1 MTVAETTFPLPN
13 TAGLRIPAIGFG
25 TWQVDRTAVAAAARA
40 GYPAFDSAT
49 MYRTE
54 RAVTGGLADAGLAP
68 TDRFLT
74 TKIWRSDMTE
84 RGVRS
89 AFHAST
95 RNFGV
100 DTIDLLLI
108 HWPQAAA
115 SNLETWKTMEELLEA
130 GRVRAIGVSNFD
142 AAELDA
148 LAAGSD
154 TVPAVNQIELH
165 PLRQRKALVE
175 ESRQRGI
182 SVTAYSPLGQGGP
195 VLRDPDLTAIA
206 DDLGVTTAQVSL
218 RWLFQ
223 KEIVSIPRSSN
234 PDRIRQ
240 NIDLDGFALDDEQMA
255 RIDALPKQGRN

>member
-1 MTVAETTFPLPN
+1 MSVVETTFSLPR
-13 TAGLRIPAIGFG
+13 TDDLRMPAIGFG
-25 TWQVDRTAVAAAARA
+25 TWQVNRAAVAAAAAA

-54 RAVTGGLADAGLAP
+54 RDVKGGLADAGLAP

-74 TKIWRSDMTE
+74 TKIWRSDMTD

-89 AFHAST
+89 AFHASSK
-95 RNFGV
+95 NFGV
-100 DTIDLLLI
+100 DVIDLLLI

-115 SNLETWKTMEELLEA
+115 ANLETWKAMEELRDA

-148 LAAGSD
+148 LAKGSD
-154 TVPAVNQIELH
+154 TVPAVNQIELN
-165 PLRQRKALVE
+165 PLRQRKGLVDE
-175 ESRQRGI
+175 NRQRGI

-195 VLRDPDLTAIA
+195 VLQHPTLLSIA
-206 DDLGVTTAQVSL
+206 GEHGVTSAQVTL

-223 KEIVSIPRSSN
+223 KEIVSIPRSTN
-234 PDRIRQ
+234 PERIAQ

-255 RIDALPKQGRN
+255 RIDALPQQRHH